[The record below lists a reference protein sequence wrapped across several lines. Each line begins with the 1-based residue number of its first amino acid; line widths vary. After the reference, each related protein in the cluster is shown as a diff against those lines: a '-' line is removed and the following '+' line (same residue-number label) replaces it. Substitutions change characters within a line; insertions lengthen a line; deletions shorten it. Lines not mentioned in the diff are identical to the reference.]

1 MSGKRKS
8 SFMKQAAILAAA
20 GLIARFLGFLY
31 RPPMTSL
38 IGDEG
43 IGIYS
48 GGYYIYTFLLVLSS
62 AWIACGNW

>member
-43 IGIYS
+43 IGIYLS
-48 GGYYIYTFLLVLSS
+48 LIHIY
-62 AWIACGNW
+62 